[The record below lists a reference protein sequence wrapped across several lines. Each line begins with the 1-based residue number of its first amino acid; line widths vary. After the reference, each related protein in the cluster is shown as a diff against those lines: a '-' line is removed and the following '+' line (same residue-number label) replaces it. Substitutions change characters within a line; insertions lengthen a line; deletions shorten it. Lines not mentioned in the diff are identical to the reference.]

1 MARVTGRVF
10 LVDRKSGPQW
20 YAKYRLPSGKQ
31 VQKRLGPVHTGRGR
45 CPAGSYTRTARD
57 ALEAILTDARRGTL
71 ENAARASSVTF
82 ADAAAEY
89 LRYIAD
95 VRKRERSTL
104 TDYASVINSY
114 LLAAFGHMSL
124 EAITADHIDAYK
136 ERLLAERRLGNR
148 TVVRHLTVLHGIFR
162 RAARVWGLQRNPAS
176 ADLVERPPV
185 RYSGEFKTLR
195 PGEVLQLARHA
206 DGRQDAA
213 LYLTAAFTGLR
224 MGELLALRWRDV
236 DFALQRLHV
245 RRNYTDRREKA
256 PKSGRVRSA
265 PIVDEV
271 TAALDALTRRA
282 HFTSPDD
289 PVFPNEVGEHLC
301 GWTVRRRFYA
311 ALDAAGLPR
320 LRFHD
325 LRHCFATIAVQRLPL
340 HTVQGYLGHAHIST
354 TMRYVHHT
362 PAARDVAL
370 LSDASRAETVLISG
384 HARDT
389 PAAINPPHMA
399 ARDGAEPNEE
409 EAPTGIE
416 PVTSSSRAVER
427 NLLDWAEL
435 QAARAVSVYRPLFEP
450 GGGV

>member
-1 MARVTGRVF
+1 MQ
-10 LVDRKSGPQW
+10 RK
-20 YAKYRLPSGKQ
+20 
-31 VQKRLGPVHTGRGR
+31 LGPAHTGRGR
-45 CPAGSYTRTARD
+45 PADGHYTDRSALE

-71 ENAARASSVTF
+71 QAHEASGATF

-95 VRKRERSTL
+95 VRQREPSTV
-104 TDYASVINSY
+104 TDYASVINGY
-114 LLAAFGHMSL
+114 LLDEFGPMKL
-124 EAITADHIDAYK
+124 EVITADHVDAYK
-136 ERLLAERRLGNR
+136 ERLLSDGRLGNR

-162 RAARVWGLQRNPAS
+162 RAARVWGLERNPAS

-195 PGEVLQLARHA
+195 PDEVLHLARHA
-206 DGRQDAA
+206 NGQQDAA

-224 MGELLALRWRDV
+224 LGELLALRWHDV
-236 DFALQRLHV
+236 DFALQRLQV
-245 RRNYTDRREKA
+245 RRNYTSRNEKA

-265 PIVDEV
+265 PMADEV
-271 TAALDALTRRA
+271 TAALDALTRRE
-282 HFTSPDD
+282 HFTAPADL
-289 PVFPNEVGEHLC
+289 VFVNEVGEHLY
-301 GWTVRRRFYA
+301 GWTLRRRYYA

-370 LSDASRAETVLISG
+370 LSEAIRTETAPISG
-384 HARDT
+384 HVRDT
-389 PAAINPPHMA
+389 PATATTLHTA
-399 ARDGAEPNEE
+399 ANGAVEPDGG

-416 PVTSSSRAVER
+416 PVYTA
-427 NLLDWAEL
+427 L
-435 QAARAVSVYRPLFEP
+435 QAAA
-450 GGGV
+450 